1 MLVLALAAVVG
12 LGLVLLGRHPAGAD
26 DVRRWV
32 AALAGYCDAH
42 PLLAW
47 LAGFG
52 LYVAA
57 TALSLPV
64 AVWMTLAAG
73 ALFGF
78 WRGLA
83 LVAFA
88 APAGATLAFLAARWL
103 FRAPLQRR
111 FGDRLAAIDRGIARD
126 GRLYLFSLRLIP
138 AIPFFLVNV
147 LMGLT
152 AMPAAQFY
160 LVSQA
165 GMLAG
170 SAAYV
175 NAGTRLAEIGSPA
188 GILSGPVVLSLA
200 VLAILPW
207 AARALIGWVRRRR
220 LYRRWTRPRRFD
232 RNLIVIGGGAA
243 GLVTAYV
250 AAAASASVTLIEEAR
265 MGGDCLNHGCVPSKA
280 LIRAARLARQMRR
293 AGDFGLGSCA
303 PDISFRRIFARVNAV
318 IAAIAP
324 HDSADRYRALGVD
337 VVGGHARLCDPW
349 TVEVTQADG
358 RVRRL
363 TGRAIV
369 LATGAAPV
377 VPPVPGLAEAG
388 FLTTETL
395 WDAFALRED
404 PPARLAILGGGPVG
418 VELAQAFARLG
429 SAVTLIEAAPRVLM
443 REDEDLSAFALA
455 ALEAEG
461 VRVLAGCSAL
471 ACGSAA
477 DGRWIEVAGGADGG
491 RLRMGFDDLI
501 VAVGRQARTA
511 GFGLEELGIGAGRVI
526 ETNDYL
532 ETIYPNIFVAGDAAG
547 PWQLTH
553 AAAHQAWFAAVNAL
567 FGFAWRFR
575 PDYRFLPR
583 VTFLDPEIACV
594 GLSEAEARARGIG
607 YEVTRLDLADLD
619 RAIAEGAAT
628 GFVKVLTAPGK
639 DRILGAAIVGDHA
652 GELLAEFVLAMRNG
666 LGLGKILATVH
677 SYPTMAEANRL
688 VAGNWR
694 RAHVGTR
701 LLTLLERLHRFRR
714 GERG

>member
-1 MLVLALAAVVG
+1 MLVLALAVVVG

-42 PLLAW
+42 PLMAW

-152 AMPAAQFY
+152 AMPVAQFY

-200 VLAILPW
+200 VLAVLPW
-207 AARALIGWVRRRR
+207 VARALIGWVRRRR
-220 LYRRWTRPRRFD
+220 LYRRWQRPRRFD

-250 AAAASASVTLIEEAR
+250 AAATRASVTLVEEAR

-280 LIRAARLARQMRR
+280 LIRAARLARQMRH
-293 AGDFGLGSCA
+293 AGDFGLDASA
-303 PDISFRRIFARVNAV
+303 PHVSFRRIFARVNAV

-324 HDSADRYRALGVD
+324 HDSAERYRALGVD
-337 VVGGHARLCDPW
+337 VVTGHARLCDPW
-349 TVEVTQADG
+349 TVELTQADG
-358 RVRRL
+358 QVRRL
-363 TGRAIV
+363 TARSIV
-369 LATGAAPV
+369 LATGALPV
-377 VPPVPGLAEAG
+377 VPPVPGLADVG

-395 WDAFALRED
+395 WDAFAAREE
-404 PPARLAILGGGPVG
+404 PPARLAILGAGPVG

-429 SAVTLIEAAPRVLM
+429 SAVILIEAGPRVLG
-443 REDEDLSAFALA
+443 REDEDVSAFARA

-461 VRVLAGCSAL
+461 VRVLAGRTAV
-471 ACGSAA
+471 ACGRDA
-477 DGRWIEVAGGADGG
+477 DGRWIETDGAEG
-491 RLRMGFDDLI
+491 RLRVAFDELI

-511 GFGLEELGIGAGRVI
+511 GFGLEELGIGTGRVI

-594 GLSEAEARARGIG
+594 GLTETEARARGIG
-607 YEVTRLDLADLD
+607 HEVTRLDLADLD
-619 RAIAEGAAT
+619 RAIAEGAAA
-628 GFVKVLTAPGK
+628 GFVKVLTVPDK
-639 DRILGAAIVGDHA
+639 DRILGVAIVGDHG

-694 RAHVGTR
+694 RAHVGAR
-701 LLTLLERLHRFRR
+701 LLALMERVHRFRR
-714 GERG
+714 GEERG